1 MKEKYPLRVKEWKK
15 KIEKYERHRGRRPSF
30 PALLVV
36 DVQKFFFSPD
46 SHAYIPSLS
55 LVLPNIN
62 KLLQGFRKKNLPVV
76 FTYYAWKEGEDKGS
90 MGRWWKD
97 AVIEGEERA
106 QLVVAPREEEKILR
120 KPHYSAFY
128 KTDLEEYLKDKGVKD
143 VVICGVMTHLCCETT
158 ARDAF
163 MRGFDVYFV
172 MDATATFNE
181 ELHLSSLLTLS
192 HGFAVM
198 VETEEVIRW
207 LS

>member
-1 MKEKYPLRVKEWKK
+1 MKEKYTLRVDEWRRR
-15 KIEKYERHRGRRPSF
+15 IEKYKRHRERKPSF
-30 PALLVV
+30 PALLVI
-36 DVQKFFFSPD
+36 DVQKFFSSPE

-55 LVLPNIN
+55 LILSNIK
-62 KLLQGFRKKNLPVV
+62 KLLLGFRKKNLPVV

-97 AVIEGEERA
+97 AVMEGEERA
-106 QLVVAPREEEKILR
+106 QLVVAPREGEKILR

-128 KTDLEEYLKDKGVKD
+128 RTDLEEYLKDKRIKEIL
-143 VVICGVMTHLCCETT
+143 ICGVMTHLCCETT

-163 MRGFDVYFV
+163 MRGFDVYLV
-172 MDATATFNE
+172 MDATATLTE

-192 HGFAVM
+192 HGFAVV